1 MKIITDNAAYLQK
14 YYFGILLEST
24 YVTEVGVPIS
34 ICDVPNKKAFNK
46 YDSKDFI
53 KFTKKEEIDFLKNAQ
68 WIPNFTDYIKKS
80 VEEINKE
87 IEIVDNEVNILKES
101 FKKLMEEEHSMKSK
115 KSFTEVMDAMNK
127 QTLLRKTSIEAK
139 MLMYKKESLNDILA
153 LKEKNM
159 NPVLEEK
166 GLIRKLQSILHR

>member
-14 YYFGILLEST
+14 YYFGILLKST

-53 KFTKKEEIDFLKNAQ
+53 KFTKSEEINFLKNAS
-68 WIPNFTDYIKKS
+68 WIPNFNDYVEKTIDEVK
-80 VEEINKE
+80 EEIENLNSEGTELNEWFQNLSKE
-87 IEIVDNEVNILKES
+87 EQQLKYGYG
-101 FKKLMEEEHSMKSK
+101 
-115 KSFTEVMDAMNK
+115 
-127 QTLLRKTSIEAK
+127 SIKAK
-139 MLMYKKESLNDILA
+139 MLMYKKESLKDILA

-159 NPVLEEK
+159 NPVLEKK
-166 GLIRKLQSILHR
+166 GLIRKLQSMLHR